1 MKRLKYIGEI
11 LFIVI
16 LAAIGAVN
24 YAIFIFPN
32 QFAPAGL
39 DGLCTM
45 FQDLTGINIGY
56 SSLLINL
63 PLLIIAFRHLD
74 KDYAIKNIAFILS
87 FSVVSAVIG
96 KLDLSGFYF
105 YSENSTTVVLAPV
118 VAGVIRGTLYAFTL
132 GLNGASGG
140 IDIIAALIRK
150 QHPHFNLMNIIF
162 AINMFVAVCSYFVYG
177 NQLIPVVC
185 GIIYFYITS
194 QTSTQ
199 IQVSKKENAKIEI
212 ITQDAGQICAEL
224 DAAFPPPE
232 SITLSFEECCDAY
245 ALPGDQVLSAAGH
258 IPFNRLD
265 YAALAVF
272 CMADEKAA
280 REAEQACT
288 ARADQV
294 IRLYILLPDSSL
306 ERLKGAT
313 IPCPCVRS
321 VPGSSW
327 RANRPSS
334 PP

>member
-1 MKRLKYIGEI
+1 MKRLKYICEI

-199 IQVSKKENAKIEI
+199 IQVSKKEKAKIEI
-212 ITQDAGQICAEL
+212 ITQDAGQICAE
-224 DAAFPPPE
+224 
-232 SITLSFEECCDAY
+232 ITDKLH
-245 ALPGDQVLSAAGH
+245 LSATILDSHGAYSERSNTLVVCIAQKRY
-258 IPFNRLD
+258 IPLIKD
-265 YAALAVF
+265 
-272 CMADEKAA
+272 
-280 REAEQACT
+280 
-288 ARADQV
+288 
-294 IRLYILLPDSSL
+294 ILKNYSN
-306 ERLKGAT
+306 T
-313 IPCPCVRS
+313 IYFVSTVSESNTHPY
-321 VPGSSW
+321 
-327 RANRPSS
+327 
-334 PP
+334 